1 MNAESIQIQKVVALT
16 ICTTMILK
24 NLFNSKQIIQI
35 LQPIIID
42 NFSTHPY
49 IVDIS

>member
-1 MNAESIQIQKVVALT
+1 MLKNEAFIQIQKVAT
-16 ICTTMILK
+16 FNYDRK
-24 NLFNSKQIIQI
+24 KKQFNSKQIIEI

-42 NFSTHPY
+42 NFSTYLY

>member
-1 MNAESIQIQKVVALT
+1 MNVASKQIQKVAIFDSDRKKVQF
-16 ICTTMILK
+16 K
-24 NLFNSKQIIQI
+24 SKQIIQI

-42 NFSTHPY
+42 FFSTHSY